1 MSKKVL
7 EFQNAKQIQFTESGR
22 NMARFNIDLAKE
34 VLNEMETEAEKGEL
48 GDVSREYI
56 KGMEFVVEEVSNEDN
71 DFIKGVIDFIREYD
85 EKKRNLLK
93 PKIG

>member
-1 MSKKVL
+1 M
-7 EFQNAKQIQFTESGR
+7 ESGR

-56 KGMEFVVEEVSNEDN
+56 KGMEFVVEEMSNEDN

-93 PKIG
+93 PKNG

>member
-1 MSKKVL
+1 L
-7 EFQNAKQIQFTESGR
+7 TDIGG

-48 GDVSREYI
+48 GNVSKEYI
-56 KGMEFVVEEVSNEDN
+56 KGLEFVVEEMSNEEN

-85 EKKRNLLK
+85 EKKRTLLK
-93 PKIG
+93 PKIS